1 MKKEYKHDLIGCEFM
16 ADGCGFVV
24 GAAFHRIWFGAH
36 GRDDGDAA
44 RILIEK
50 TMKRPSEMFQ
60 TAFYDAELS

>member
-1 MKKEYKHDLIGCEFM
+1 M

-60 TAFYDAELS
+60 TAFHDAELS